1 MMLNRTERLGMLTE
15 QNRQIV
21 ENSLDNLKAYLER
34 TELNNSRRSAMMNT
48 QHSSFNAGSKGFE
61 KQPATYELH

>member
-1 MMLNRTERLGMLTE
+1 MLTE

-34 TELNNSRRSAMMNT
+34 TELNNSRRSAMINI
-48 QHSSFNAGSKGFE
+48 QHSSFNAGSKEFE
-61 KQPATYELH
+61 KQPVTYELH